1 MKPKNLDD
9 ALMIV
14 SGPEQETQD
23 APAKKKEGGPR
34 ENVQDD
40 TGFYSL
46 SQLASCRE
54 TEKQRARVGVF
65 PLSKKQI
72 LRLVDAGNFP
82 APVGRIGGQSIWRKV
97 DIRAFAKTLCRGGSI
112 EGGVR

>member
-1 MKPKNLDD
+1 MRQRNLDN
-9 ALMIV
+9 ALTAV
-14 SGPEQETQD
+14 SGPAQEAKDAPEKKRKEEPKENTQD
-23 APAKKKEGGPR
+23 
-34 ENVQDD
+34 N

-54 TEKQRARVGVF
+54 TDKQRARVGVF

-82 APVGRIGGQSIWRKV
+82 APVGRLGGQAIWRKV
-97 DIRAFAKTLCRGGSI
+97 DIRAFAETL
-112 EGGVR
+112 EGGYQ

>member
-1 MKPKNLDD
+1 MGN
-9 ALMIV
+9 A
-14 SGPEQETQD
+14 
-23 APAKKKEGGPR
+23 
-34 ENVQDD
+34 QDD

-54 TEKQRARVGVF
+54 TANQRARVGVF

-82 APVGRIGGQSIWRKV
+82 APVGRIGGQASWRKA
-97 DIRAFAKTLCRGGSI
+97 DIRAFAETLGN
-112 EGGVR
+112 